1 MYGFFVRR
9 EEKSDRKRRFDCV
22 LFRNKNT
29 QKFVTN
35 LSNRKFSYHWN
46 ATFILIVTVH
56 EIFGSI
62 LAMKAKTSDF

>member
-1 MYGFFVRR
+1 MDFLSAGRK
-9 EEKSDRKRRFDCV
+9 KSYRKRRFDSV

>member
-1 MYGFFVRR
+1 MDFLSAGR
-9 EEKSDRKRRFDCV
+9 KNSDRNRRFDCI

-29 QKFVTN
+29 QKFETN

>member
-1 MYGFFVRR
+1 MDFLSAGR
-9 EEKSDRKRRFDCV
+9 KNSDRKRRFDCI

-62 LAMKAKTSDF
+62 LAMKAKPSDF

>member
-1 MYGFFVRR
+1 MDFLSAGR
-9 EEKSDRKRRFDCV
+9 KNSDRKWRFDCI

-62 LAMKAKTSDF
+62 LAMKAKTSYF